1 MRRKYK
7 KVGITERKEKQKE
20 EIRKMILKASMKLF
34 TNEGFDKVSIRKI
47 ANIIE
52 YSPTTIYLYFKDKNE
67 ILFQLCEEGF
77 IKLEALNKNL
87 LEIKNP
93 LNRLHKMGENY
104 VGFGLQYP
112 EYYDL
117 MFIQNAPMD
126 KLAEMNDGKWIHG
139 DKALD
144 LLRSIIKECM
154 ANKIIRK
161 GDIDSVT
168 MAVWGMVHGLVSLAI
183 RKRFVKLVGQDK
195 VLETMHQGITW
206 MMKTMDQSKIK
217 SK

>member
-1 MRRKYK
+1 MHRKYIS
-7 KVGITERKEKQKE
+7 VGITERKEKQKL
-20 EIRKMILKASMKLF
+20 EIRKKILEASMKLF
-34 TNEGFDKVSIRKI
+34 TTEGFEKVSIRKI
-47 ANIIE
+47 ADIIE

-67 ILFQLCEEGF
+67 ILFELCEEGF
-77 IKLEALNKNL
+77 IMFEKLNSNL
-87 LEIKNP
+87 IKINNP

-126 KLAEMNDGKWIHG
+126 RLAQMNDGKWVHG
-139 DKALD
+139 DRALD

-154 ANKIIRK
+154 TQKIIKK
-161 GDIDSVT
+161 GDVDSVT

-183 RKRFVKLVGQDK
+183 RKRFTKLVDPEK
-195 VLETMHQGITW
+195 VVETMHQGISW
-206 MMKTMDQSKIK
+206 MMKTMNQSKIK
-217 SK
+217 I

>member
-1 MRRKYK
+1 LHRKYIS
-7 KVGITERKEKQKE
+7 VGITERKEKQKV
-20 EIRKMILKASMKLF
+20 EIKKKILEASMKLF
-34 TNEGFDKVSIRKI
+34 IDEGFEKVSIRKI

-67 ILFQLCEEGF
+67 ILFELCEEGF
-77 IKLEALNKNL
+77 ILFEKLNSNL
-87 LEIKNP
+87 IKINNP

-126 KLAEMNDGKWIHG
+126 RLAQMNDGKWIHG
-139 DKALD
+139 DRALD

-154 ANKIIRK
+154 TQKIIKK
-161 GDIDSVT
+161 GDVDSVT
-168 MAVWGMVHGLVSLAI
+168 MAVWGMVHGLVSLTI
-183 RKRFVKLVGQDK
+183 RKRFVKLVGPDK
-195 VLETMHQGITW
+195 IVETMHQGISW
-206 MMKTMDQSKIK
+206 MMKTMDQSKNKI
-217 SK
+217 

>member
-1 MRRKYK
+1 M
-7 KVGITERKEKQKE
+7 GITERKEKQKV
-20 EIRKMILKASMKLF
+20 EIKKKILEASMKLF
-34 TNEGFDKVSIRKI
+34 IDEGFEKVSIRKI

-67 ILFQLCEEGF
+67 ILFELCEEGF
-77 IKLEALNKNL
+77 ILFEKLNSNL
-87 LEIKNP
+87 IKINNP

-126 KLAEMNDGKWIHG
+126 RLAQMNDGKWIHG
-139 DKALD
+139 DRALD

-154 ANKIIRK
+154 TQKIIKK
-161 GDIDSVT
+161 GDVDSVT
-168 MAVWGMVHGLVSLAI
+168 MAVWGMVHGLVSLTI
-183 RKRFVKLVGQDK
+183 RKRFVKLVGPDK
-195 VLETMHQGITW
+195 IVETMHQGISW
-206 MMKTMDQSKIK
+206 MMKTMDQSKNKI
-217 SK
+217 

>member
-1 MRRKYK
+1 
-7 KVGITERKEKQKE
+7 VGITERKEKQKE

-34 TNEGFDKVSIRKI
+34 INEGFEKVSIRKI

-77 IKLEALNKNL
+77 IILEAHNKNL

-93 LNRLHKMGENY
+93 LVRLQKMGENY

-126 KLAEMNDGKWIHG
+126 KLAQMNDGRWIHG
-139 DKALD
+139 DKALG
-144 LLRSIIKECM
+144 LVRSIIKECM
-154 ANKIIRK
+154 TQKIIK
-161 GDIDSVT
+161 EGDVDSVT
-168 MAVWGMVHGLVSLAI
+168 MAVWGMVHGLVSITI
-183 RKRFVKLVGQDK
+183 RKRFVKLVGPEK
-195 VLETMHQGITW
+195 VVETMHQGITW
-206 MMKTMDQSKIK
+206 MMKAMDQSKNKI
-217 SK
+217 

>member
-1 MRRKYK
+1 MRRKYTS
-7 KVGITERKEKQKE
+7 VGISERKEKQKV
-20 EIRKMILKASMKLF
+20 EIRKMILQASMKLF

-47 ANIIE
+47 ADIIE

-67 ILFQLCEEGF
+67 ILFELCEEGF
-77 IKLEALNKNL
+77 IKFESLNKNL
-87 LEIKNP
+87 PEIKNP
-93 LNRLHKMGENY
+93 LTRLHKMGENY

-139 DKALD
+139 DRALE

-154 ANKIIRK
+154 TQKIIKK
-161 GDIDSVT
+161 GDVDSVT

-195 VLETMHQGITW
+195 VVETMHQGITW
-206 MMKTMDQSKIK
+206 MMKAMDQSKNKI
-217 SK
+217 

>member
-1 MRRKYK
+1 M
-7 KVGITERKEKQKE
+7 GITERKEKQKE
-20 EIRKMILKASMKLF
+20 EIRKMILNASMKLF
-34 TNEGFDKVSIRKI
+34 IDEGFEKVSIRKI

-104 VGFGLQYP
+104 VGFGLQHP

-117 MFIQNAPMD
+117 MFIQNAPME
-126 KLAEMNDGKWIHG
+126 KLAQMNDGKWIHG
-139 DKALD
+139 DRALE
-144 LLRSIIKECM
+144 LLRTIIKECM
-154 ANKIIRK
+154 TKKIIKR
-161 GDIDSVT
+161 GDVDSVT
-168 MAVWGMVHGLVSLAI
+168 MAVWGMVHGLVSLTI

-195 VLETMHQGITW
+195 VVETMHQGITW
-206 MMKTMDQSKIK
+206 MMKAMDQSKNKI
-217 SK
+217 

>member
-1 MRRKYK
+1 M
-7 KVGITERKEKQKE
+7 GITERKEKQKV
-20 EIRKMILKASMKLF
+20 EIRKMILEASMKLF
-34 TNEGFDKVSIRKI
+34 INEGFDKVSIRKI
-47 ANIIE
+47 ADIIE

-67 ILFQLCEEGF
+67 ILFELCEEGF
-77 IKLEALNKNL
+77 IKFESLNKNL
-87 LEIKNP
+87 PEIKNP
-93 LNRLHKMGENY
+93 LTRLHKMGENY

-139 DKALD
+139 DRALE

-154 ANKIIRK
+154 TQKIIKK
-161 GDIDSVT
+161 GDVDSVT

-195 VLETMHQGITW
+195 VVETMHQGITW
-206 MMKTMDQSKIK
+206 MMKAMDQSKNKI
-217 SK
+217 

>member
-1 MRRKYK
+1 MHRKYII
-7 KVGITERKEKQKE
+7 VGITERKEKQKV
-20 EIRKMILKASMKLF
+20 EIKKKILEASMKLF
-34 TNEGFDKVSIRKI
+34 INEGFEKVSIRKI
-47 ANIIE
+47 ADIIE

-67 ILFQLCEEGF
+67 ILFELCEEGF
-77 IKLEALNKNL
+77 IKFESLNKNL
-87 LEIKNP
+87 PEIKNP
-93 LNRLHKMGENY
+93 LTRLHKMGENY

-139 DKALD
+139 DRALD

-154 ANKIIRK
+154 TKKIIRK
-161 GDIDSVT
+161 GDVDSVT

-183 RKRFVKLVGQDK
+183 RKRFTKLVDPIK
-195 VLETMHQGITW
+195 VVETMHHGISW
-206 MMKTMDQSKIK
+206 MMKTMDQSKNKI
-217 SK
+217 

>member
-1 MRRKYK
+1 
-7 KVGITERKEKQKE
+7 VGITERKEKQKV
-20 EIRKMILKASMKLF
+20 EIRKMILQASMKLF

-47 ANIIE
+47 ADIIE

-67 ILFQLCEEGF
+67 ILFELCEEGF
-77 IKLEALNKNL
+77 IKFESLNKNL
-87 LEIKNP
+87 PEIKNP
-93 LNRLHKMGENY
+93 LTRLHKMGENY

-139 DKALD
+139 DRALD

-154 ANKIIRK
+154 TQKIIKK
-161 GDIDSVT
+161 GDVDSVT
-168 MAVWGMVHGLVSLAI
+168 MAVWGMVHGLVSLTI

-195 VLETMHQGITW
+195 VVETMHQGISW
-206 MMKTMDQSKIK
+206 MMKAMDQSKNKI
-217 SK
+217 